1 MFPAKIHLFKYKTKW
16 VKHLLRGE
24 GRKVL
29 EGTSHK
35 KKDNTCINILVL
47 VANVFILLS
56 IPHKTR
62 KQRSSRKLELH
73 SSENF

>member
-24 GRKVL
+24 ERNVL

-35 KKDNTCINILVL
+35 KKDKYIY
-47 VANVFILLS
+47 
-56 IPHKTR
+56 
-62 KQRSSRKLELH
+62 
-73 SSENF
+73 